1 MPITLNDFKEGGS
14 LRNFVT
20 QVGLLGKI
28 DKEGVD
34 QDKLLSTLIN
44 AVTVVGTYTD
54 SNKDGKVTKDDAV
67 SEKFSKKEDG
77 GDDSGEGGDDP
88 IPTPTPDP
96 EPDPT
101 PDPEP
106 DPEETVTH
114 PTFKI
119 VASKRS
125 WDAAYA
131 NGNGPLGAYYNDHPE
146 EDLWNTAE
154 NRAVTFDDRWY
165 TGTIDGQ
172 EVSCGTAWAA
182 DGVQKI
188 TVDETDYYTPIW
200 GYDLAPHN
208 AELFTNVELT
218 ESAGKTFNITTV
230 SFSDDCKHC
239 WEGSI
244 NAPGAAY
251 PWLVI
256 TLPVPTEGKIEIE
269 GGNKL
274 GNKKVYP
281 WGNEYKSF
289 EHGYAICSI
298 PTEFE
303 NDSVKINPATG
314 AAEVKIIS
322 TDVTVNLITVA
333 APSVLSGDT
342 QNNG

>member
-14 LRNFVT
+14 LRNFIT

-34 QDKLLSTLIN
+34 QEKLLDTLIN
-44 AVTVVGTYTD
+44 AVTMTGAYTD
-54 SNKDGKVTKDDAV
+54 SNKDGKLTKDDAV

-77 GDDSGEGGDDP
+77 EGGDE
-88 IPTPTPDP
+88 PTPTP
-96 EPDPT
+96 T
-101 PDPEP
+101 
-106 DPEETVTH
+106 PEETVTH

-119 VASKRS
+119 VASKKS
-125 WDAAYA
+125 WNAAYD

-146 EDLWNTAE
+146 EDLWNEKE
-154 NRAVTFDDRWY
+154 NRAVNFNDRWY
-165 TGTIDGQ
+165 TGTIDRQ

-182 DGVQKI
+182 EGVQKI

-200 GYDLAPHN
+200 GYDLAPHE
-208 AELFTNVELT
+208 AELFTNIECT
-218 ESAGKTFNITTV
+218 ESAGKTFDITTV

-256 TLPVPTEGKIEIE
+256 TLPIPTEGKIEIE
-269 GGNKL
+269 GGSKL
-274 GNKKVYP
+274 DNKKVYP
-281 WGNEYKSF
+281 WGTEYRQF
-289 EHGYAICSI
+289 GHGYAICSI

-322 TDVTVNLITVA
+322 TDVTVNLTTVA

>member
-14 LRNFVT
+14 LRKFVT

-34 QDKLLSTLIN
+34 QEKLLGTLIN
-44 AVTVVGTYTD
+44 AVTVVGAYTD
-54 SNKDGKVTKDDAV
+54 SNKDGKLTKDDAV
-67 SEKFSKKEDG
+67 SEKFSKKEDEG
-77 GDDSGEGGDDP
+77 GEGGGTDP
-88 IPTPTPDP
+88 DPDP
-96 EPDPT
+96 EPG
-101 PDPEP
+101 PDA
-106 DPEETVTH
+106 PEETVTH

-119 VASKRS
+119 VASKKS
-125 WDAAYA
+125 WNAAYD

-146 EDLWNTAE
+146 EDLWNEKE
-154 NRAVTFDDRWY
+154 NRAVNFNDRWY

-200 GYDLAPHN
+200 GYDLAPHE
-208 AELFTNVELT
+208 AELFTNVECT
-218 ESAGKTFNITTV
+218 ESAGKTFSITTV

-314 AAEVKIIS
+314 SAEVKIIS
-322 TDVTVNLITVA
+322 TDVTVNLTTVA